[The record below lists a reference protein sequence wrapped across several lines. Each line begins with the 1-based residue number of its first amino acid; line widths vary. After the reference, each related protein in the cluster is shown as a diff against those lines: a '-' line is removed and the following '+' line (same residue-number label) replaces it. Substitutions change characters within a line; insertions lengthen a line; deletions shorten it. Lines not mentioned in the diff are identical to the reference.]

1 MRAKQIL
8 YFLLYWFLYSGLI
21 KTYLFDNLLFVI
33 LPDLLLFYLAI
44 DKKANY
50 VRQVKKAVGSWVVG
64 IFSVLLI
71 GSTVVAFLNVMPIF
85 ATLWGLRMVV
95 RYLLLFIIT
104 YKYFQAED
112 VVKIKKILIS
122 FFWINFGVVCFQ
134 YFIEGKYSD
143 LIGGAFINNG
153 ELFVFTLLV
162 SFLISKEFFIGH
174 VPRKIFLLFIVAL
187 MFIAMAAEIKVIYFA
202 LPLVFYATY
211 VFTKKISI
219 KHLLILGIAY
229 FSLVPAMK
237 ATISLMYGE
246 DYVNNVFD
254 VEAIQEETTH
264 AYNLS
269 SLDLS
274 FNRSTCVEK
283 ATVLFLTEPFHLLFG
298 YGIGSGNT
306 SQLFNTWIGQT
317 YSSTTSYNWFTSSW
331 LLIEFG
337 WVGFILWIVIL
348 LLLAKRFYSIYGR
361 TNASGVKYWS
371 SIGFLSVMFTFL
383 IAWYNNTPY
392 YNAYILYF
400 FWALCFV
407 GIREE
412 TRKFIENGG
421 SRKHKV

>member
-246 DYVNNVFD
+246 DYVNSIFD
-254 VEAIQEETTH
+254 LEYIQEETTH

-283 ATVLFLTEPFHLLFG
+283 ATELFLAEPFHLLFG

-306 SQLFNTWIGQT
+306 SQQFETWIGEK
-317 YSSTTSYNWFTSSW
+317 YSSTTSYNWFTPSW

-337 WVGFILWIVIL
+337 WVGFILWILIL
-348 LLLAKRFYSIYGR
+348 LLLAKRFYSIYSR
-361 TNASGVKYWS
+361 STDAGVKYWS
-371 SIGFLSVMFTFL
+371 SIGFLSVLFTFL
-383 IAWYNNTPY
+383 IAWYNNIPY

-407 GIREE
+407 GIRE
-412 TRKFIENGG
+412 RNFNLKNVIKN
-421 SRKHKV
+421 

>member
-1 MRAKQIL
+1 MKPKQIL

-21 KTYLFDNLLFVI
+21 NSYFFDNPLLVI
-33 LPDLLLFYLAI
+33 LPDLLLFFLAI

-50 VRQVKKAVGSWVVG
+50 VKQVKKAVGSWVIG
-64 IFSVLLI
+64 IFAVLLT
-71 GSTVVAFLNVMPIF
+71 GSTVVAFLNVMPIS

-95 RYLLLFIIT
+95 RYLLLFIIV
-104 YKYFQAED
+104 YKYFQMED

-122 FFWINFGVVCFQ
+122 FFWINLGIICFQ
-134 YFIEGKYSD
+134 FFVEGRAGD
-143 LIGGAFINNG
+143 FLGGTFTRNG
-153 ELFVFTLLV
+153 ELFLFSLLC
-162 SFLISKEFFIGH
+162 SFIISKEFFIGCL
-174 VPRKIFLLFIVAL
+174 PKKTFLLFIAAL

-202 LPLVFYATY
+202 LPLAIYATY
-211 VFTKKISI
+211 VFTKKFSI
-219 KHLLILGIAY
+219 KHILILGIAY
-229 FSLVPAMK
+229 FLLVPAMK

-246 DYVNNVFD
+246 DYVNKVFD

-269 SLDLS
+269 SLDIS
-274 FNRSTCVEK
+274 FNRSSCVEK
-283 ATVLFLTEPFHLLFG
+283 ATALFLTEPSHFLFG

-306 SQLFNTWIGQT
+306 SQQFNTWIGQT
-317 YSSTTSYNWFTSSW
+317 YSSTTSYNWFTPSW

-337 WVGFILWIVIL
+337 WVGFILWVVIL
-348 LLLAKRFYSIYGR
+348 LLLAKRFYSIYSR

-412 TRKFIENGG
+412 IRKLVENGK
-421 SRKHKV
+421 SRKYNV

>member
-1 MRAKQIL
+1 MKPKQIL

-50 VRQVKKAVGSWVVG
+50 VRQVRKAVGSWIVVL
-64 IFSVLLI
+64 FSVLLV
-71 GSTVVAFLNVMPIF
+71 GSTAVAFLNLMPVYSI
-85 ATLWGLRMVV
+85 LWGLRMVL
-95 RYLLLFIIT
+95 RYLLLFIIV
-104 YKYFQAED
+104 YRFFHSVD
-112 VVKIKKILIS
+112 VNKVKKILIS
-122 FFWINFGVVCFQ
+122 FFWINIVIVCFQ
-134 YFIEGKYSD
+134 YFIEGRSGDD
-143 LIGGAFINNG
+143 LVGSFTNNG
-153 ELFVFTLLV
+153 ELFVFCLLC
-162 SFLISKEFFIGH
+162 SFIISKEFFIGCL
-174 VPRKIFLLFIVAL
+174 PKKSFLLFIAAV
-187 MFIAMAAEIKVIYFA
+187 MFIAMAAEIKLIYFA
-202 LPLVFYATY
+202 LPLAIYATY
-211 VFTKKISI
+211 VFTKKFSI
-219 KHLLILGIAY
+219 KHILILGIAY

-306 SQLFNTWIGQT
+306 SQQFNTWIGQT
-317 YSSTTSYNWFTSSW
+317 YSSTTSYNWFTPSW

-337 WVGFILWIVIL
+337 WVGFILWILIL
-348 LLLAKRFYSIYGR
+348 LLLAKRFYSIYSR
-361 TNASGVKYWS
+361 STDDGVKYWS
-371 SIGFLSVMFTFL
+371 SIGFLSVLFTFL
-383 IAWYNNTPY
+383 IAWYNNIPY

-407 GIREE
+407 GIRE
-412 TRKFIENGG
+412 RNFNLKNVIKN
-421 SRKHKV
+421 